1 MICELSKL
9 ITYESQNETCAKR
22 SETERKRDRERKSKT
37 KWERIDRSMF
47 GEREKWR
54 TPNICHLLKMK
65 ALAISATSTHVF
77 YKYEYRVTIHWIK

>member
-1 MICELSKL
+1 MNRGMRRA
-9 ITYESQNETCAKR
+9 QRNEI
-22 SETERKRDRERKSKT
+22 ERKRDSERKSKT

-47 GEREKWR
+47 GEGEKWR

-77 YKYEYRVTIHWIK
+77 YEYECTVTIHWIK